1 MLRESGTAPLT
12 MAYYISTVNT
22 NSKESAASALEF
34 DILVLQINSFQFSSI
49 LQISEK
55 IGNAEILYVTKR

>member
-1 MLRESGTAPLT
+1 MLRESGTAPLI
-12 MAYYISTVNT
+12 MAYYISTMNT

-34 DILVLQINSFQFSSI
+34 DILLQINSFRI

-55 IGNAEILYVTKR
+55 TGNAEILYMTKM